1 MKTFFLSLIPLQ
13 LLLLFTSCGQGMRNA
28 NNQNIKNKYLDIPY
42 GNQSD
47 AQKLDIYLPDSNL
60 EKYPV
65 IVSIHGGAF
74 MMGDKADGQVNP
86 MLQALNYGYAVVS
99 VNYRLSG
106 EAQFPAQIH
115 DIKAAIRFIRA
126 NAAKYKLNSSKIAA
140 WGGSAGGNLA
150 ALAGTSGNVT
160 ELEDLSQ
167 GNAEYSSRVQAVVDW
182 FGPIDFCA
190 MDQQFNESGKGK
202 ADHDA
207 ANSPESRL
215 MGKPIQQIPEL
226 VKLANPETYITPDD
240 PPFFIQHGTEDQLVP
255 TQQSINFA
263 AKLQNVLP
271 GNQVTIELLQG
282 AYHGGKE
289 FDRPENVKKVIHFLD
304 TYLK

>member
-255 TQQSINFA
+255 TN
-263 AKLQNVLP
+263 N
-271 GNQVTIELLQG
+271 
-282 AYHGGKE
+282 
-289 FDRPENVKKVIHFLD
+289 R
-304 TYLK
+304 